1 MRELPLHPVALLR
14 PVAFANGKQREE
26 PLGRPGVEVFGA
38 VGSLIEGHGGVNGG
52 HHRAQST
59 HATRARTVPDA
70 AHDGNTGNVMLL
82 TGTRDAGDDSST
94 RRADVETP
102 LSRYSQVGPL

>member
-26 PLGRPGVEVFGA
+26 PLGRPGVEVFGT
-38 VGSLIEGHGGVNGG
+38 VGSLIKGHRGVNGG

-59 HATRARTVPDA
+59 HTARTRTVPDA
-70 AHDGNTGNVMLL
+70 AHDGNTGNVMLFAS
-82 TGTRDAGDDSST
+82 TRDAGDDSST
-94 RRADVETP
+94 RRASVEAP
-102 LSRYSQVGPL
+102 LSRYAQVGPV